1 MLPAL
6 PLILCWLL
14 FLFQFIFPRGKDICS
29 CFAVS
34 IVCLIFI
41 VSMTGIVRHQE
52 LVVWMSLHRVLSL
65 N

>member
-6 PLILCWLL
+6 SLILCW
-14 FLFQFIFPRGKDICS
+14 FFFFRFFFPRGEDTCS

-34 IVCLIFI
+34 VVYLIFI

-52 LVVWMSLHRVLSL
+52 LVVWMLLHRVLSL